1 VKEKLTTF
9 IKMFYSNKTLL
20 RARKASFFTAFLLL
34 VVNAMLVTVPTV
46 AGLVQGLERG
56 EEFDDIHAAF
66 REAYVDRLDCRIAD
80 RELTCDDLQ
89 KTTYGAY
96 AFIHVEDVPETLED
110 IEESSVIL
118 GRRHAVIIHVDET
131 DGSQRIL
138 QGSYTLH
145 GDLDFSRVQE
155 GAVEADDERVYQDTV
170 TDFFLDN
177 LYYANIAE
185 GMLFLYPAQFFQTA
199 LYVLLVSPFFLI
211 TNFRAPVRKIDY
223 ATALKITIFAMTGPA
238 LLAAV
243 LGWPLAGWASLMFTI
258 VYLLRIIAVYYRV
271 NNLEEPL
278 I

>member
-20 RARKASFFTAFLLL
+20 RARKASFFPAFLLL
-34 VVNAMLVTVPTV
+34 IVNAMLVTIPTV

-56 EEFDDIHAAF
+56 DDFDDLHHAF
-66 REAYVDRLDCRIAD
+66 REAYRDRLDCRIEE
-80 RELTCDDLQ
+80 RELTCTEL
-89 KTTYGAY
+89 TRTRYGAY
-96 AFIHVEDVPETLED
+96 DFIHVEDMPETLED
-110 IEESSVIL
+110 IDESSVIL
-118 GRRHAVIIHVDET
+118 GPSYAAIIQVDET
-131 DGSQRIL
+131 DDSRKIL
-138 QGSYTLH
+138 RGSYTLH

-155 GAVEADDERVYQDTV
+155 GAEEAEDDQVYQDTV

-199 LYVLLVSPFFLI
+199 VYVLLVSPFFLI
-211 TNFRAPVRKIDY
+211 TNYRSPVKKIDF
-223 ATALKITIFAMTGPA
+223 ATALKLTIFAMTGPA

>member
-1 VKEKLTTF
+1 MKEKLTTF